1 MLSPFLLL
9 IALGTNSY
17 LYQNYLFVYISK
29 LNIKLIIIFI
39 VDINEKSHLDKWFD
53 LFVTLK

>member
-39 VDINEKSHLDKWFD
+39 VDINEKSHLNKWFD
-53 LFVTLK
+53 LFVALK